1 MEKKETK
8 ETKETKEGRGDL
20 RARLCQRLDLAPDFF
35 GGEGLVEIRGR
46 GEVTVRGG
54 GRILLY
60 TPSEIRI
67 AMGKYTLSIV
77 GEELLCTSY
86 YQSAVGVN
94 GRIFGVGFEEGEV

>member
-1 MEKKETK
+1 MEKKK
-8 ETKETKEGRGDL
+8 ERGEL
-20 RARLCQRLDLAPDFF
+20 RARLCRRLDLAPDLF

-67 AMGKYTLSIV
+67 AMGSYTLSIL
-77 GEELLCTSY
+77 GEGLVCTSY
-86 YQSAVGVN
+86 YQGAVGVD
-94 GRIFGVGFEEGEV
+94 GRIFGVGFEEGEE